1 MLKRFILYKL
11 QIIEGDIINKKIYAI
26 LISLMFIILIFSTSI
41 TYGKIELKKRIN
53 VAIIMQNWDILDNS
67 FSTKLSVFLH
77 KRCLKQYEN
86 KYNVKF
92 RIYEFWDSFEG
103 GDVQNG
109 LLKKL
114 RIDVVIGPGGFGCLC
129 TPEKYRAEIKDFIR
143 LGGGFY
149 GICGDST
156 FGSLGVTHT
165 SRKFLRIVNRIF
177 EIESITPMLK
187 LANVYTDASVFEP
200 IIEENYIFT
209 KIDIIRSLVKLPMS
223 RAAIYFKKTNPPIQE
238 PYFRRTVRTMMGNAP
253 LIDGPRIYR
262 IFMPR
267 IITIAFYLGCDEP
280 YDKSIRGKK
289 AIIGTTYGIGRVV
302 LSSPHPE
309 FTLGNLKAHEIY
321 IRNVLWLANALP
333 NS

>member
-1 MLKRFILYKL
+1 
-11 QIIEGDIINKKIYAI
+11 
-26 LISLMFIILIFSTSI
+26 MFIILIFSTSI
-41 TYGKIELKKRIN
+41 TYGKIQPKKRIN
-53 VAIIMQNWDILDNS
+53 IALIMQHWDILDDTFNIR
-67 FSTKLSVFLH
+67 LSIFLH
-77 KRCLKQYEN
+77 KRCLNQYEK

-92 RIYEFWDSFEG
+92 LVYEFWDGLEG
-103 GDVQNG
+103 GDVQND

-114 RIDVVIGPGGFGCLC
+114 KIDVVIGPGGFGSLY
-129 TPEKYRAEIKDFIR
+129 TPALYREKIKEFVR
-143 LGGGFY
+143 RGGGFY

-200 IIEENYIFT
+200 IIEDNYIFT
-209 KIDIIRSLVKLPMS
+209 KIDIIRSLAKLPLS
-223 RAAIYFKKTNPPIQE
+223 RASIYFKKTNPPIQE

-253 LIDGPRIYR
+253 LIDGPTIYR

-280 YDKSIRGKK
+280 YDRSIRGKK
-289 AIIGTTYGIGRVV
+289 AIIGTTYGDGRVI

-309 FTLGNLKAHEIY
+309 FTLGNRKAHEIY
-321 IRNVLWLANALP
+321 IRNVLWLAKSLP
-333 NS
+333 NT